1 MSNGMLS
8 QEEIDALMK
17 PTATTPLFSP
27 VELDAL
33 GEICNIS
40 MGAAATSLSS
50 ILDKKVEITA
60 PEVEVTTVG
69 ELENVLNPK
78 FLATVEFTSGF
89 NGYSVFMLS
98 QEDGAAIIDLQMGGD
113 GHFVPEEFNEIHF
126 SAIAETM
133 NQMMGSSATAMSQMI
148 KQLVNISPPQI
159 TTVETGSGLNELFP
173 QAREPILK
181 ISFQLRV
188 EGLIDSRI
196 IQVIPFAVAREMIDG
211 QLGDVKK
218 SFVGAE
224 NSVRT
229 AQANAVKE
237 QPIDFQQP
245 SRIQAHVAPGSP
257 VNVQPVQFAPF
268 EPSGVRTDTS
278 NLGLILDVP
287 LVVSVELGKSRKTI
301 KEILNFSPGSI
312 IELDKLAGESVDLI
326 ANGKLLAKGEVVVIN
341 ENFGLRITEILSSID
356 KRLMV

>member
-17 PTATTPLFSP
+17 PTVTAPIFSP

-40 MGAAATSLSS
+40 MGSAATTLSS
-50 ILDKKVEITA
+50 LLDKKVEITA

-78 FLATVEFTSGF
+78 FMATVEFTSGF
-89 NGYSVFMLS
+89 NGHNVLMLS
-98 QEDGAAIIDLQMGGD
+98 QKDGAAIIDLQMGGD
-113 GHFVPEEFNEIHF
+113 GHFEPEEFDEIHF

-148 KQLVNISPPQI
+148 NKLVNISPPQI
-159 TTVETGSGLNELFP
+159 TTMQNGSGLHELFP
-173 QAREPILK
+173 QAQEPIIK

-188 EGLIDSRI
+188 EELINSKI
-196 IQVIPFAVAREMIDG
+196 VQVIPFAVAREMIDS
-211 QLGDVKK
+211 QLGDVKN
-218 SFVGAE
+218 SFIGAE
-224 NSVRT
+224 NPVKTSRV
-229 AQANAVKE
+229 NPVKE
-237 QPIDFQQP
+237 QPTRQP
-245 SRIQAHVAPGSP
+245 GQAQTPVPPGPP
-257 VNVQPVQFAPF
+257 VNVQAVQFAPL
-268 EPSGVRTDTS
+268 ETSEVRTDAS

-341 ENFGLRITEILSSID
+341 ENFGLRITEILGSLD
-356 KRLMV
+356 KKLIV